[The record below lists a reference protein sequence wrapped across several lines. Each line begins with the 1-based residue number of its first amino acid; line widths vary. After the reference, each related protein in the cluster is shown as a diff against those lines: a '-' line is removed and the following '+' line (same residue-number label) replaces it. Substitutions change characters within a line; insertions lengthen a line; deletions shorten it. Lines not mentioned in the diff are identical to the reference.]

1 MRGFTT
7 SLSKTGSSSKT
18 APNQPSRRV
27 ALLASRRPNTR
38 TIVGALLVS
47 AAGLGTF
54 LAVTA
59 SGESQ
64 HQTVIVA
71 NRPIAVGERIE
82 SSALTTAS
90 IERGSSLASHGFSSA
105 ESVLGSVALA
115 PLGEGE
121 LVQRSAVLT
130 GGPPE
135 PAREFSFPVD
145 RDRALNGDLRAGER
159 VEVLATYG
167 SGTDA
172 TTTVLARDA
181 RVIRITDAK
190 SGSLGSSGKLILTLA
205 LSSADQLLDAAH
217 AAQVASLTIVRSTLA
232 EGTTGTRS
240 ATTGP
245 LSRTAIGR

>member
-7 SLSKTGSSSKT
+7 SSSKSASST
-18 APNQPSRRV
+18 KAAPNQSPQRV
-27 ALLASRRPNTR
+27 ARLASRRPNTR

-47 AAGLGTF
+47 TAGLGAF
-54 LAVTA
+54 VAVTSTGSA
-59 SGESQ
+59 D
-64 HQTVIVA
+64 HQTIIVA
-71 NRPIAVGERIE
+71 SRPIAIGERIE
-82 SSALTTAS
+82 SSALSTAS
-90 IERGSSLASHGFSSA
+90 VERGSPLTSHGFTTTD
-105 ESVLGSVALA
+105 SVLGAVALA

-145 RDRALNGDLRAGER
+145 RERALNGDLRAGER
-159 VEVLATYG
+159 VDVLATYG

-190 SGSLGSSGKLILTLA
+190 TGSLGSSGKLILTLA
-205 LSSADQLLDAAH
+205 LSSADQLLDAVH